1 MPLTEDKKY
10 FIVNAE
16 AEFKKCGEWLRGKFA
31 EYPYLIITCKVGR
44 DRTLEMNNKMWPMLT
59 DISNQVVWFGEK
71 HEPETWKDIVTGS
84 FMKGRFIPSIEGGF
98 VVTGLSTSK
107 MPRKVFAEL
116 ITYIY
121 AFGIDKG
128 VVWSEKSKET
138 IEEYSEESKNNS

>member
-1 MPLTEDKKY
+1 MPLAEDKKH
-10 FIVNAE
+10 FVINAE

-31 EYPYLIITCKVGR
+31 EYPYLIIGVKVGK
-44 DRTLEMNNKMWPMLT
+44 DRTLEQNNLLWPLLT
-59 DISNQVVWFGEK
+59 DISKQVVWFGEN
-71 HEPETWKDIVTGS
+71 HEPGTWKDIVTGS
-84 FMKGRFIPSIEGGF
+84 FMKGRYIPGIEGGF

-138 IEEYSEESKNNS
+138 IEEFGEERR